1 MWTHRK
7 TGERIHIPRMRG
19 KDVDERLRNLCMW
32 SRENIPDNYPLTL
45 DEIGQSVGLTRERVR
60 QIESKALRKLR
71 HPSRLSQLE

>member
-1 MWTHRK
+1 MWTNRK
-7 TGERIHIPRMRG
+7 TGERIYIPRMRG
-19 KDVDERLRNLCMW
+19 RDVDERLRNLCRW
-32 SRENIPDNYPLTL
+32 ASDNIPDNYPLTL